1 MKNRVIR
8 TISVFLVL
16 TGIGSGAF
24 AAVQIKEMNAGSH
37 AKYLSVPA
45 RFYATKTAP
54 KDVHATK
61 TAPKKALV
69 QGDLIGTLTIAA
81 LQATLPI
88 YQGTDDNSLKKGVG
102 HYIGSALPGLQDNA
116 LYQNNVVLSGHRDS
130 VFEHIGSLKLG
141 ELLVVNTA
149 SGSFTY
155 KIVKF
160 RIVAANDLTVIV
172 PTPTAVLTLTTCY
185 PFIFFGNAPKRFI
198 VSADLVSSAST

>member
-1 MKNRVIR
+1 MIKRVIR

-16 TGIGSGAF
+16 TGIVSGAF
-24 AAVQIKEMNAGSH
+24 AAVQIKEINVGSGL
-37 AKYLSVPA
+37 KYLAKPA
-45 RFYATKTAP
+45 PFRPVKIS
-54 KDVHATK
+54 
-61 TAPKKALV
+61 PKKAMV

-88 YQGTDDNSLKKGVG
+88 YEGTDDNSLKKGVG
-102 HYIGSALPGLQDNA
+102 HFIGSVLPGVQDNS
-116 LYQNNVVLSGHRDS
+116 VLSGHRDS

-160 RIVAANDLTVIV
+160 RIVGADDRTVIV

-198 VSADLVSSAST
+198 VSADLVSKVLAL

>member
-1 MKNRVIR
+1 MKSRVLR
-8 TISVFLVL
+8 TISVLLVL

-24 AAVQIKEMNAGSH
+24 AAVQIKEMSAGS
-37 AKYLSVPA
+37 ALTYLSKPA
-45 RFYATKTAP
+45 PFHPVATS
-54 KDVHATK
+54 
-61 TAPKKALV
+61 PKKALA
-69 QGDLIGTLTIAA
+69 QGDLIGILTIAA

-102 HYIGSALPGLQDNA
+102 HFIGSVMPGAKDNS
-116 LYQNNVVLSGHRDS
+116 VLSGHRDS

-160 RIVAANDLTVIV
+160 RIVEANDRTVIV
-172 PTPTAVLTLTTCY
+172 PTPNAVLTLTTCY
-185 PFIFFGNAPKRFI
+185 PFIFFGNAPKRFV
-198 VSADLVSSAST
+198 VSADLVSSVPTPM

>member
-45 RFYATKTAP
+45 HFYATKA
-54 KDVHATK
+54 
-61 TAPKKALV
+61 APKKALV

-102 HYIGSALPGLQDNA
+102 HYLGSALPGLQDQV

-141 ELLVVNTA
+141 QLLVMNTA

-155 KIVKF
+155 KIAKF
-160 RIVAANDLTVIV
+160 RIVGANDLTVIV

-198 VSADLVSSAST
+198 VSADLVSSVPTL

>member
-1 MKNRVIR
+1 MKSRVLR
-8 TISVFLVL
+8 TISIVLV
-16 TGIGSGAF
+16 TMGIGSGAF
-24 AAVQIKEMNAGSH
+24 AAVQIKEMSVGSEGRYIS
-37 AKYLSVPA
+37 KPA
-45 RFYATKTAP
+45 PFHPVATS
-54 KDVHATK
+54 
-61 TAPKKALV
+61 PKKTLA

-81 LQATLPI
+81 LQDTLPI

-102 HYIGSALPGLQDNA
+102 HFIGSVMPGAQDNS
-116 LYQNNVVLSGHRDS
+116 VLSGHRDS

-160 RIVAANDLTVIV
+160 RIVGANDRTVIV
-172 PTPTAVLTLTTCY
+172 PTPNAVLTLTTCY

-198 VSADLVSSAST
+198 VTSDLVASVPASA

>member
-1 MKNRVIR
+1 MKSRIIR

-16 TGIGSGAF
+16 MGIGSGAY
-24 AAVQIKEMNAGSH
+24 AAIQIKEMNVGADE
-37 AKYLSVPA
+37 KYVSVPA
-45 RFYATKTAP
+45 LFHSAKAS
-54 KDVHATK
+54 
-61 TAPKKALV
+61 PKKALA
-69 QGDLIGTLTIAA
+69 QGDLIGVLTIAA

-88 YQGTDDNSLKKGVG
+88 YEGTDDNSLKKGVG
-102 HYIGSALPGLQDNA
+102 HFIGSVMPGVQDNS
-116 LYQNNVVLSGHRDS
+116 VLSGHRDS

-149 SGSFTY
+149 NGSFTY

-160 RIVAANDLTVIV
+160 RIVGANDKTVIV

-198 VSADLVSSAST
+198 VSADLVASVPAV

>member
-1 MKNRVIR
+1 MLKRVIR

-16 TGIGSGAF
+16 MGIGFGAF

-37 AKYLSVPA
+37 AKYVSVPA
-45 RFYATKTAP
+45 HFYASKT
-54 KDVHATK
+54 T
-61 TAPKKALV
+61 PKKASV
-69 QGDLIGTLTIAA
+69 QGELIGTLTIAA
-81 LQATLPI
+81 LQATMPI
-88 YQGTDDNSLKKGVG
+88 YEGTDDNSLKKGVG
-102 HYIGSALPGLQDNA
+102 HFIGSALPGLQDKV

-130 VFEHIGSLKLG
+130 VFEHIGTLKLG

-160 RIVAANDLTVIV
+160 RIVEANDLTVIV

-198 VSADLVSSAST
+198 VSADMVASVPAL

>member
-8 TISVFLVL
+8 TIYVFLVL
-16 TGIGSGAF
+16 TGIGSGAY

-37 AKYLSVPA
+37 VKYLSVPA
-45 RFYATKTAP
+45 HFYAP
-54 KDVHATK
+54 K

-102 HYIGSALPGLQDNA
+102 HFIGSALPGLQDKV

-160 RIVAANDLTVIV
+160 RIVEANDLTVIV

-198 VSADLVSSAST
+198 VSADLVSSISAL

>member
-1 MKNRVIR
+1 M
-8 TISVFLVL
+8 
-16 TGIGSGAF
+16 GIGSGAF
-24 AAVQIKEMNAGSH
+24 AAVQINEMNAGSH
-37 AKYLSVPA
+37 LKYLPGPA
-45 RFYATKTAP
+45 RFYLS
-54 KDVHATK
+54 K
-61 TAPKKALV
+61 TAPKKVLV

-81 LQATLPI
+81 LQATMPI

-102 HYIGSALPGLQDNA
+102 HFIGSALPGLQDNA

-130 VFEHIGSLKLG
+130 IFQHIGSLKLG

-155 KIVKF
+155 KIAKF
-160 RIVAANDLTVIV
+160 RIVGANDRTVIV

-198 VSADLVSSAST
+198 VSADLVSSFSAPT